1 MVRDGSDG
9 AGHVLALYCGSSRR
23 HAPVTSSGEQVV
35 VEFRSGDQVEGQG
48 DGQGF
53 AATFEFLPKTEELP
67 AEINSDSGRK
77 TLRLITDDS
86 AHIRVKRLLL
96 FPFRI

>member
-1 MVRDGSDG
+1 M
-9 AGHVLALYCGSSRR
+9 
-23 HAPVTSSGEQVV
+23 V
-35 VEFRSGDQVEGQG
+35 VEFKSGDQVEGQG

-77 TLRLITDDS
+77 TAINYRRFYSSTGKTITFISISHSDLS
-86 AHIRVKRLLL
+86 VELH
-96 FPFRI
+96 